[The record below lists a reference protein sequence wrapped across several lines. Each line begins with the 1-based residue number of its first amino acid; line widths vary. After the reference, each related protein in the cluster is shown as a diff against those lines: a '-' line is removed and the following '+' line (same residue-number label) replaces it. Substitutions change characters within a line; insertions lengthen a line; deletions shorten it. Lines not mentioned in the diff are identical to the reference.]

1 MACMKVQTGDFETG
15 AKSPTIPRSNR
26 RKTVAEIL
34 RAAYRRH
41 VRDPDTRL
49 AVKRTLR

>member
-1 MACMKVQTGDFETG
+1 MKAQTWDFETG
-15 AKSPTIPRSNR
+15 CRSPAVLRPRR

-34 RAAYRRH
+34 RGAYRRY

>member
-1 MACMKVQTGDFETG
+1 MKVQMWDFETVG
-15 AKSPTIPRSNR
+15 KSRTILRSRR

-34 RAAYRRH
+34 RAAYRRY